1 MGTSQVTTIGLVY
14 LLLGGTMAS
23 ESIFEELYANP
34 VIMAIKDK
42 KDFNKCLESEN
53 KIVFVLYGNLETIPI
68 IVKKLKAHGK
78 IVIVHEDL
86 IDGLSSS
93 VFSASFIKKYTDAD
107 GIISTK
113 PANVIYAKKLGL
125 FAVLRFFVFDSMSYE
140 NMKQTIK
147 NINCDVI
154 EILPGI
160 MPNKIVDIKKRTNIP
175 IVAGGL
181 ISSKEEVMAAL
192 NSGALAISS
201 SNYKVWQM

>member
-93 VFSASFIKKYTDAD
+93 VFAASFIKKYTDAD

>member
-1 MGTSQVTTIGLVY
+1 
-14 LLLGGTMAS
+14 MAS

-34 VIMAIKDK
+34 VIMAIKNN

-53 KIVFVLYGNLETIPI
+53 KLVFVLYGNLETLPI

-86 IDGLSSS
+86 IEGLSSS
-93 VFSASFIKKYTDAD
+93 IFAASFIKKYTEAD

-113 PANVIYAKKLGL
+113 PANVIYARKMGL

-147 NINCDVI
+147 DINCDII

-160 MPNKIVDIKKRTNIP
+160 MPNKITDIKKRTNIP
-175 IVAGGL
+175 IIAGGL
-181 ISSKEEVMAAL
+181 ISTKKEVMAAL

-201 SNYKVWQM
+201 SNYNVWQM